1 MIGRKNYVV
10 YNALIL
16 IVVFLHGGS
25 GQDIEGRG
33 EIVRPSPAQS
43 QI

>member
-16 IVVFLHGGS
+16 IVVFLHGS
-25 GQDIEGRG
+25 GQDFEGRG